1 MKSVLSSIFLLF
13 IGFNIRAQTT
23 LPNVDRTAVFRQIQ
37 GSKEDTNRVLAY
49 IKYGQL
55 LEGENLD
62 SAGKYY
68 IKAGTLSDK
77 INYAPGKI
85 RFRTNYTYILNLQG
99 KFAQALKLNEECL
112 GISKSIN
119 DQIYIGKSLANIGA
133 SYSYLGK
140 FTESIKYYQQA
151 ADIFEKEGRKE
162 YIPQLYSNIG
172 TAFEHANLFGKSYAY
187 KQKALAL
194 ARPLGD
200 SLQLADLLTTLG
212 LCLYNLKKYE
222 QSIPHFNE
230 GLAIAKAIKSDIFIT
245 QAYSGLC
252 SSYRNLKQMDKAREF
267 GEKGLALARKSNN
280 VFLEMSC
287 LRALMF
293 IAEDQNRPEES
304 AKYTAQALKIAEEN
318 EMQDHLVELYEDY
331 AADLARQNN
340 YKGAYDYLMKYKI
353 LNDSVQ
359 GKDVQNQLQEL
370 DAKYQTAQKEKQI
383 LSLEKD
389 KEARNTMIYGLL
401 AGLLVSI
408 IIAALVYRN
417 IMIRKRIA
425 ENEVKQLQ
433 QEKQLVA
440 TNSILKG
447 QEEERTRVAR
457 DLHDGLG
464 GLLSGIKF
472 TLNSVKGNVILPE
485 SSAIAFTR
493 ALGQLDSAINEMR
506 RVAHSMM
513 PETLVRFGL
522 VDALSDFCNGISDS
536 GQLKVKIQAFGFSER
551 LESSVEITLYRIVQ
565 ELLNNVIKYAEAT
578 EAQVQL
584 TRVGNEVSVTVED
597 NGKGFDVEIIKTSK
611 GAGLQNVQAR
621 VDYLNGKLDIQSK
634 PDEGTSVLI
643 EITV

>member
-1 MKSVLSSIFLLF
+1 MKSVLYSVFLLF
-13 IGFNIRAQTT
+13 VGIHMYGQTT
-23 LPNVDRTAVFRQIQ
+23 LPNADRTAVLKQMQ
-37 GSKEDTNRVLAY
+37 QSKADTNRVLAY

-68 IKAGTLSDK
+68 LLAGALSDR
-77 INYAPGKI
+77 INFAPGKI
-85 RFRTNYTYILNLQG
+85 KFRTNYTYILNLKG
-99 KFAQALKLNEECL
+99 KFSQALKLNVECL
-112 GISKSIN
+112 AISKSTK

-151 ADIFEKEGRKE
+151 AEIFEKEGRKE

-172 TAFEHANLFGKSYAY
+172 AAFEHANLFSKSFVY

-194 ARPLGD
+194 ARPMGD
-200 SLQLADLLTTLG
+200 SLQLADLLTNLG

-222 QSIPHFNE
+222 QSIPYFNE
-230 GLAIAKAIKSDIFIT
+230 GLAIAQAIQSDIFIT

-252 SSYRNLKQMDKAREF
+252 SSYRNLNQMDKARDF
-267 GEKGLALARKSNN
+267 GEKGLALARKNNN

-293 IAEDQNRPEES
+293 IEEDQNRPEES
-304 AKYTAQALKIAEEN
+304 ARYTAQALKIAEEN
-318 EMQDHLVELYEDY
+318 EMDDHLVELYEDY
-331 AADLARQNN
+331 ATDMARKNN
-340 YKGAYDYLMKYKI
+340 HKAAYDYLLKYVI
-353 LNDSVQ
+353 MNDSIQ
-359 GKDVQNQLQEL
+359 GKEVQNQLQEL

-408 IIAALVYRN
+408 IIGLLVYRN

-425 ENEVKQLQ
+425 ENEVRQLQ

-464 GLLSGIKF
+464 GLLSGIKL

-485 SSAIAFTR
+485 SSASAFTR
-493 ALGQLDSAINEMR
+493 ALSQLDGAINEMR

-522 VDALSDFCNGISDS
+522 VDALSDFCEGISEA
-536 GQLKVKIQAFGFSER
+536 GHLKVKIQTFGFSER

-578 EAQVQL
+578 ETQVQL
-584 TRVGNEVSVTVED
+584 TRNGNEVSVTVED
-597 NGKGFDVEIIKTSK
+597 NGKGFDVEAIKNGK

-621 VDYLNGKLDIQSK
+621 VDYLNGKLDIRSK
-634 PDEGTSVLI
+634 PNEGTSVLI